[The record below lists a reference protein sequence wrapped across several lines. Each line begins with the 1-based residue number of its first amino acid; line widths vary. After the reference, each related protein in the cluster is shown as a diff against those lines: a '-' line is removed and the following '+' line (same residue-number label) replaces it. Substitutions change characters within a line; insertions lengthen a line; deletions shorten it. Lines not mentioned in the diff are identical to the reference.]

1 MVTPARR
8 ASRVLMGFTIA
19 LLLVFALG
27 LRGGWMQITECQPQN
42 CGYNLT
48 SEILIGLFSILSLYA
63 WWLLKK
69 SPKAPLLNRIT
80 DVFVDLSEIELWTR
94 LEQERIETNDLERMS
109 DAWAKLEVS
118 TIEEDGK

>member
-1 MVTPARR
+1 MK
-8 ASRVLMGFTIA
+8 
-19 LLLVFALG
+19 
-27 LRGGWMQITECQPQN
+27 ITECQPQN
-42 CGYNLT
+42 CGYNLAA
-48 SEILIGLFSILSLYA
+48 EVLIGLFSILSLYA

-69 SPKAPLLNRIT
+69 SPKAPFSNRIS
-80 DVFVDLSEIELWTR
+80 DIFVDLSEIELWTR

>member
-1 MVTPARR
+1 
-8 ASRVLMGFTIA
+8 
-19 LLLVFALG
+19 
-27 LRGGWMQITECQPQN
+27 MQITECQPQN
-42 CGYNLT
+42 CGYNLI
-48 SEILIGLFSILSLYA
+48 SEVLIGLFAILSLYA
-63 WWLLKK
+63 WWLLRK